1 MSGAGMLLHLHYR
14 GGSFWANHLIP
25 KGMHYTV
32 HSATEGRSITGAR
45 TCATYVGSCRQSLC
59 VVARPLTDM
68 THISQVSRWKD
79 MANFKVVAI
88 PHISVFLHK
97 KGEISPEYLGM

>member
-1 MSGAGMLLHLHYR
+1 MSGAGMLLHLHYG

-32 HSATEGRSITGAR
+32 HSATAGKSITGAR
-45 TCATYVGSCRQSLC
+45 TYVGSCRQSLC

-79 MANFKVVAI
+79 TANFKVVAI